1 MAVRRSLALLLVAVS
16 ALGVIGCSKSSRG
29 PAKEE
34 FTQQLVDEG
43 GFDPVLAECIADRF
57 FELRTDADL
66 KEFFERE
73 ELTDAEAAEFRSIG
87 AACAEELTPP
97 TTG

>member
-1 MAVRRSLALLLVAVS
+1 MRRSLALLLVVVAVV
-16 ALGVIGCSKSSRG
+16 GVTGCSKSSRG
-29 PAKEE
+29 SAKAE
-34 FTQQLVDEG
+34 FVQQLVDEG
-43 GFDPVLAECIADRF
+43 GFDQPVAECIADRF

-73 ELTDAEAAEFRSIG
+73 QLTDAEAAEFRSIG
-87 AACAEELTPP
+87 AACAEELTPS